1 MKYLILIALLLVSLP
16 IFSQQTSKNQS
27 KLQPQSLSE
36 LSITTDTYILTDF
49 QSGHTLVSQN
59 ATKRVEPASLT
70 KMMTAH
76 ITFSALRQKRITLK
90 QIVPVSEK
98 AWRAKG
104 SRMFIEPGKPV
115 TVEELVSGLIV
126 QSGND
131 ASIALAEAIAGSE
144 EGFVQMMNKEAER
157 IGMKNTHFVNSTGLP
172 NPEHFTTAHD
182 LALLVSDMIRRFPEH
197 YPLYSLRKYT
207 YNKISQSN
215 RNRLL
220 WLDPNVD
227 GLKTGYTKSAGY
239 CLAASA
245 KRNNTRLISII
256 LGAKSDNVRTMESQR
271 LLNYGFLSYDTVRVF
286 RKNQE
291 VAAIPLWKG
300 QRTTLKTGFNHDLYF
315 SLPKGQAAKL
325 KATMEYNQPM
335 IAPIIEGQKVG
346 VVKFIFD
353 GKQIANYPLVALESI
368 DGSNFFSRKWDEI
381 LLLFN

>member
-1 MKYLILIALLLVSLP
+1 MKYLILFALLLVSSP
-16 IFSQQTSKNQS
+16 IFSQQSKNQS
-27 KLQPQSLSE
+27 QLQPQFLSE

-49 QSGHTLVSQN
+49 QSGQTLVSQN
-59 ATKRVEPASLT
+59 ASKRVEPASLT

-76 ITFSALRQKRITLK
+76 IAFSALRQKRITLK

-104 SRMFIEPGKPV
+104 SRMFIEPGKLV

-144 EGFVQMMNKEAER
+144 ESFVQMMNKEAER
-157 IGMKNTHFVNSTGLP
+157 LGMKNTHFANSTGLP
-172 NPEHFTTAHD
+172 NSEHFSTAYD

-239 CLAASA
+239 CLVASA
-245 KRNNTRLISII
+245 KRNNRRLISIV
-256 LGAKSDNVRTMESQR
+256 LGAKSDNVRTIESQR
-271 LLNYGFLSYDTVRVF
+271 LLNYGFLAYDTVRVF
-286 RKNQE
+286 RKKQE
-291 VAAIPLWKG
+291 VTTIQLWKG
-300 QRTTLKTGFNHDLYF
+300 QREVLKTGFNHDLYF

-325 KATMEYNQPM
+325 KASMEYKQPM
-335 IAPIIEGQKVG
+335 IAPIKAGQEVG

-353 GKQIANYPLVALESI
+353 GKQIAKYPLVALESI
-368 DGSNFFSRKWDEI
+368 DSSNIFSRTWDEI
-381 LLLFN
+381 LLSFN

>member
-1 MKYLILIALLLVSLP
+1 MKYLILFALLLVSSP
-16 IFSQQTSKNQS
+16 IFSQQSKNQS
-27 KLQPQSLSE
+27 QLQPQSLSE

-49 QSGHTLVSQN
+49 QSGQTLVSQN
-59 ATKRVEPASLT
+59 ASKRVEPASLT

-76 ITFSALRQKRITLK
+76 IAFSALRQKRITLK

-104 SRMFIEPGKPV
+104 SRMFIEPGKLV

-144 EGFVQMMNKEAER
+144 ESFVQMMNKEAER
-157 IGMKNTHFVNSTGLP
+157 LGMKNTHFANSTGLP
-172 NPEHFTTAHD
+172 NSEHFSTAYD

-239 CLAASA
+239 CLVASA
-245 KRNNTRLISII
+245 KRNNRRLISIV
-256 LGAKSDNVRTMESQR
+256 LGAKSDNVRTIESQR
-271 LLNYGFLSYDTVRVF
+271 LLNYGFLAYDTVRVF
-286 RKNQE
+286 RKKQE
-291 VAAIPLWKG
+291 VTTIQLWKG
-300 QRTTLKTGFNHDLYF
+300 QREVLKTGFNHDLYF

-325 KATMEYNQPM
+325 KASMEYKQPM
-335 IAPIIEGQKVG
+335 IAPIKAGQEVG

-353 GKQIANYPLVALESI
+353 GKQIAKYPLVALESI
-368 DGSNFFSRKWDEI
+368 DSSNIFSRTWDEI
-381 LLLFN
+381 LLSFN

>member
-1 MKYLILIALLLVSLP
+1 MKYLILFALLLVSSP
-16 IFSQQTSKNQS
+16 IFSQQSKNQS
-27 KLQPQSLSE
+27 QLKPQSLSE

-49 QSGHTLVSQN
+49 QSGQTLASQN
-59 ATKRVEPASLT
+59 SSKRIEPASLT

-98 AWRAKG
+98 AWSAKG
-104 SRMFIEPGKPV
+104 SRMFIEPDKPV

-144 EGFVQMMNKEAER
+144 ESFVQMMNKEAER
-157 IGMKNTHFVNSTGLP
+157 LGMKNTHFTNSTGFPSL
-172 NPEHFTTAHD
+172 EHFTTAYD
-182 LALLVSDMIRRFPEH
+182 LALLVSDMIRRFPEY
-197 YPLYSLRKYT
+197 YPLYSLREYT

-239 CLAASA
+239 CLVASA
-245 KRNNTRLISII
+245 KRNNRRLISIV
-256 LGAKSDNVRTMESQR
+256 LGAKSDNVRITESQR

-286 RKNQE
+286 RKKQE
-291 VAAIPLWKG
+291 VATIQLWKG
-300 QRTTLKTGFNHDLYF
+300 RRAILKAGFNHDLYF
-315 SLPKGQAAKL
+315 SLPKGRAAKL
-325 KATMEYNQPM
+325 KATMEYKQPM
-335 IAPIIEGQKVG
+335 IAPIREGQEVG

-353 GKQIANYPLVALESI
+353 GKQIAKYPLVSLESI
-368 DGSNFFSRKWDEI
+368 GNSNFFSRTWDEI

>member
-1 MKYLILIALLLVSLP
+1 MKYLILFALLFVSSP
-16 IFSQQTSKNQS
+16 IFSQQSKNQS
-27 KLQPQSLSE
+27 QLQPQSLSE
-36 LSITTDTYILTDF
+36 LSITTNTYILTDF
-49 QSGHTLVSQN
+49 QSGHVLVSQN
-59 ATKRVEPASLT
+59 ASKRVEPASLT
-70 KMMTAH
+70 KLMTAH
-76 ITFSALRQKRITLK
+76 IIFSSLRQKRITLK

-98 AWRAKG
+98 AWRAEG

-144 EGFVQMMNKEAER
+144 ESFVQMMNKEAER
-157 IGMKNTHFVNSTGLP
+157 LGMKNTHFTNSTGLP
-172 NPEHFTTAHD
+172 NSEHFTTAHD

-220 WLDPNVD
+220 WLDSNVD

-239 CLAASA
+239 CLVASA
-245 KRNNTRLISII
+245 KRNNTRLISIV

-286 RKNQE
+286 RKKQE
-291 VAAIPLWKG
+291 VTTIQLWKG
-300 QRTTLKTGFNHDLYF
+300 QREILKTGFNNDIYF
-315 SLPKGQAAKL
+315 SLPKGQAPKL
-325 KATMEYNQPM
+325 KATMEYKQPM
-335 IAPIIEGQKVG
+335 IAPIKAGQKVG

-353 GKQIANYPLVALESI
+353 GKQIAEYPLVSLESI
-368 DGSNFFSRKWDEI
+368 DRSSFFSRTWDEI
-381 LLLFN
+381 LLMFK

>member
-1 MKYLILIALLLVSLP
+1 MKYLILFTLLFVSLP
-16 IFSQQTSKNQS
+16 IFSQQSKSQS
-27 KLQPQSLSE
+27 QLKPQSLSE

-49 QSGHTLVSQN
+49 QSGQTLVSQN
-59 ATKRVEPASLT
+59 ASKRVEPASLT
-70 KMMTAH
+70 KMMTAY

-144 EGFVQMMNKEAER
+144 ESFVQMMNKEAER
-157 IGMKNTHFVNSTGLP
+157 LGMKNTHFANSAGLP
-172 NPEHFTTAHD
+172 NSEHFSTAYD

-197 YPLYSLRKYT
+197 YPLYSLREYT

-239 CLAASA
+239 CLVASA
-245 KRNNTRLISII
+245 KRNNRRLISIV

-286 RKNQE
+286 RKKQE
-291 VAAIPLWKG
+291 VTTIQLWKG
-300 QRTTLKTGFNHDLYF
+300 QQKILKTGINHDLYF

-325 KATMEYNQPM
+325 KATMEYKQPV
-335 IAPIIEGQKVG
+335 IAPIKVGQEIG
-346 VVKFIFD
+346 VVKLTFD
-353 GKQIANYPLVALESI
+353 GKQMGKYPLVALESI
-368 DGSNFFSRKWDEI
+368 EKSSFFNRTWDEI
-381 LLLFN
+381 LLLIN

>member
-1 MKYLILIALLLVSLP
+1 MKYLILFALLLVSSP
-16 IFSQQTSKNQS
+16 IFSQQSKNQS
-27 KLQPQSLSE
+27 QLQPQFLSE

-49 QSGHTLVSQN
+49 QSGQTLVSQN
-59 ATKRVEPASLT
+59 ASKRVEPASLT

-76 ITFSALRQKRITLK
+76 IAFSALRQKRITLK

-104 SRMFIEPGKPV
+104 SRMFIEPGKLV

-144 EGFVQMMNKEAER
+144 ESFVQMMNKEAER
-157 IGMKNTHFVNSTGLP
+157 LGMKNTHFANSTGLP
-172 NPEHFTTAHD
+172 NSEHFSTAYD

-239 CLAASA
+239 CLVASA
-245 KRNNTRLISII
+245 KRNNRRLISIV

-271 LLNYGFLSYDTVRVF
+271 LLNYGFLSFDTVRVF
-286 RKNQE
+286 RKKQE
-291 VAAIPLWKG
+291 VTTIQLWKG
-300 QRTTLKTGFNHDLYF
+300 QREVLKTGFNHDLYF
-315 SLPKGQAAKL
+315 SLPKGQATKL
-325 KATMEYNQPM
+325 KASMEYKQPM
-335 IAPIIEGQKVG
+335 IAPIKAGQEVG

-353 GKQIANYPLVALESI
+353 GKQIAKYPLVALESI
-368 DGSNFFSRKWDEI
+368 DNSNIFSRTWDEI
-381 LLLFN
+381 LLLFY